1 MRSILIL
8 LLLIGMQENCW
19 SQDTTV
25 NKAINNTALSTD
37 TSKIIFADTVKR
49 HNPRL
54 ATRYSAML
62 PGLGQAYN
70 KQYWK
75 IPIVYGILAIPIS
88 TFIYNND
95 LYNKTKFGYT
105 ALQKQKNGDAS
116 DVDKIDPA
124 LKNLS
129 IGSMQSYRNAF
140 RRDRDYS
147 ILWFFIGWG
156 INVVDA
162 TVFGHLKEF
171 DVSDDLS
178 LNIHPSI
185 NPINN
190 SKGLSLSLSMRTKEK
205 KLINVK

>member
-1 MRSILIL
+1 MRSIFIL
-8 LLLIGMQENCW
+8 LLLIGMHANCW
-19 SQDTTV
+19 SQDTTA
-25 NKAINNTALSTD
+25 KIAIP
-37 TSKIIFADTVKR
+37 DTVKH

-54 ATRYSAML
+54 ATKYSALL

-75 IPIVYGILAIPIS
+75 IPIVYGVLAIPVS

-105 ALQKQKNGDAS
+105 ALLKQKNGDAS
-116 DVDKIDPA
+116 DISKIDPA

-129 IGSMQSYRNAF
+129 LGSMQSYRNAF

-147 ILWFFIGWG
+147 ILWFFIAWG
-156 INVVDA
+156 VNVVDA

-171 DVSDDLS
+171 DVSD
-178 LNIHPSI
+178 N
-185 NPINN
+185 
-190 SKGLSLSLSMRTKEK
+190 LSMRIEPMIQPQLRQTGLSVHFNLK
-205 KLINVK
+205 NAHAR

>member
-25 NKAINNTALSTD
+25 KKAINNAVLSTD
-37 TSKIIFADTVKR
+37 TSKIVFADTVKR

-171 DVSDDLS
+171 DVSD
-178 LNIHPSI
+178 N
-185 NPINN
+185 
-190 SKGLSLSLSMRTKEK
+190 LSMRIEPMIQPQLRQTGLSIHI
-205 KLINVK
+205 KLKNTQTR

>member
-25 NKAINNTALSTD
+25 KKAINNAVLSTD
-37 TSKIIFADTVKR
+37 TSKIVFADTVKR
-49 HNPRL
+49 HTPRL

-171 DVSDDLS
+171 DVSD
-178 LNIHPSI
+178 N
-185 NPINN
+185 
-190 SKGLSLSLSMRTKEK
+190 LSMRIEPMIQPQLRQTGLSIHFNLK
-205 KLINVK
+205 NTQTR

>member
-1 MRSILIL
+1 MINRY
-8 LLLIGMQENCW
+8 LLIVFFCAYSLTNFAQTTDKSENELDKEQ
-19 SQDTTV
+19 SDA
-25 NKAINNTALSTD
+25 NLMD
-37 TSKIIFADTVKR
+37 
-49 HNPRL
+49 PL
-54 ATRYSAML
+54 APSRAAFYSAIL
-62 PGLGQAYN
+62 PGLGQAVN
-70 KQYWK
+70 KKYWK

-124 LKNLS
+124 LKYLS

-171 DVSDDLS
+171 DVSD
-178 LNIHPSI
+178 N
-185 NPINN
+185 
-190 SKGLSLSLSMRTKEK
+190 LSMRIEPMIQPQLRQTGLSIHFNLK
-205 KLINVK
+205 NTQTR

>member
-1 MRSILIL
+1 
-8 LLLIGMQENCW
+8 
-19 SQDTTV
+19 
-25 NKAINNTALSTD
+25 
-37 TSKIIFADTVKR
+37 
-49 HNPRL
+49 
-54 ATRYSAML
+54 ML

-124 LKNLS
+124 LKYLS

-171 DVSDDLS
+171 DVSD
-178 LNIHPSI
+178 N
-185 NPINN
+185 
-190 SKGLSLSLSMRTKEK
+190 LSMRIEPMIQPQLRQTGLSIHFNLK
-205 KLINVK
+205 NTQTR